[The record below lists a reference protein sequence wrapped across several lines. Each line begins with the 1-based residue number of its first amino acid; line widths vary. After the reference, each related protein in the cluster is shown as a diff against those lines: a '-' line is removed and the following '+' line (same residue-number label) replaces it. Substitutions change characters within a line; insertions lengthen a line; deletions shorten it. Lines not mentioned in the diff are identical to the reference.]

1 MSDLRPILAADLGG
15 TLIKLGIV
23 HGGRVVAQKVIP
35 ARSHEPLA
43 ERLPE
48 LEDEW
53 STLAKS
59 IGFMATACGGIGL
72 SFPSIID
79 PATGRVLTHFGK
91 YTDAPQLDLQEW
103 ARARFGLALSIENDA
118 RAALIGE
125 WQCGAGR
132 GCDDLVMITLGTGI
146 GTAAVCG
153 GQPLRGAHG
162 QACGVGG
169 HFTLNH
175 AGGVCEVCGNIGCAE
190 HEAST
195 AALPRLAA
203 ELPGFADSAL
213 SCEAKLDYA
222 AVFRL
227 AADGDACAVQLR
239 DDALRVWSATAANL
253 VLAYDVSRVVIGG
266 GIAEAPELVPTIR
279 EHIHRHA
286 LTPWGK
292 VEVVRSELGD
302 AAALLG
308 CEWIGRHAERVD
320 VRGET
325 RSILPSSRAL

>member
-23 HGGRVVAQKVIP
+23 HNGCVVAQKVIP
-35 ARSHEPLA
+35 ARSNEPLA

-48 LEDEW
+48 LENEW
-53 STLAKS
+53 EALAKS
-59 IGFMATACGGIGL
+59 IGFMVAACGGIGL

-79 PATGRVLTHFGK
+79 PRTGRVLTHFGK
-91 YTDAPQLDLQEW
+91 YTDAPELDLKAW
-103 ARARFGLALSIENDA
+103 AWSRFGLPLAIENDA

-175 AGGVCEVCGNIGCAE
+175 DGEVCEICGNIGCAE
-190 HEAST
+190 HEASS
-195 AALPRLAA
+195 AALPRLARREPDFA
-203 ELPGFADSAL
+203 ESAL
-213 SCEAKLDYA
+213 VLEDKLDYA

-227 AADGDACAVQLR
+227 AAAGDACAIRLR
-239 DDALRVWSATAANL
+239 DDALRVWGATAANL
-253 VLAYDVSRVVIGG
+253 VLAYDVSRVIIGG
-266 GIAEAPELVPTIR
+266 GIAAAPEVVPAIR
-279 EHIHRHA
+279 DHIHRHA
-286 LTPWGK
+286 MTPWGK
-292 VEVVRSELGD
+292 VEVVASELGD

-308 CEWIGRHAERVD
+308 CEWIGRHAGNHPAAVAAEQGV
-320 VRGET
+320 
-325 RSILPSSRAL
+325 AAC

>member
-35 ARSHEPLA
+35 ARSDEPLA

-48 LEDEW
+48 LEQEW
-53 STLAKS
+53 EMLAKS
-59 IGFMATACGGIGL
+59 IGFMVCACGGIGL

-79 PATGRVLTHFGK
+79 PVSGHVLTHFGK
-91 YTDAPQLDLQEW
+91 YTDAPQLDLKAW
-103 ARARFGLALSIENDA
+103 AWSRFGFPLAIDNDA

-132 GCDDLVMITLGTGI
+132 GCDDLVMVTLGTGI

-153 GQPLRGAHG
+153 GHPLRGAHG

-175 AGGVCEVCGNIGCAE
+175 AGEVCDVCGNIGCAE

-195 AALPRLAA
+195 AALPRLARREPDFA
-203 ELPGFADSAL
+203 ESAL
-213 SCEAKLDYA
+213 AHEAKLDYA

-227 AADGDACAVQLR
+227 AAAGDACATRLR
-239 DDALRVWSATAANL
+239 DDALRVWGAATSNL
-253 VLAYDVSRVVIGG
+253 VLAYDVSRVIIGG
-266 GIAEAPELVPTIR
+266 GIAEAPEVVPAIR
-279 EHIHRHA
+279 DHIHRHA
-286 LTPWGK
+286 MSPWGK
-292 VEVVRSELGD
+292 VEVVKSELGD

-308 CEWIGRHAERVD
+308 CEWLGRHAGNHHVAATADRCM
-320 VRGET
+320 
-325 RSILPSSRAL
+325 AAC